1 MKGVLIVGAGLAGSL
16 LALALRELDQ
26 PVTLIDSG
34 DPDRC
39 ASQWSYGVIP
49 GWPLGP
55 TPLAREAARAGSLW
69 KRLQRRHGDLG
80 WRPSR
85 LRRWLPL
92 PISQVDAVVLQRQL
106 PALLERQGVQRLE
119 GQVQA
124 LEQVD
129 QHWSL
134 RFRDGGER
142 RAEQVVLAAGSGCRR
157 LWPSLPDGLRS
168 SWAGVLAL
176 PRWPEQAGPQRLVLP
191 SQFQRPLLE
200 RQAPGFTEPRWVVDA
215 GLVPWGDGALLGQI
229 SWIAPG
235 LGEGPPPELNRS
247 ESLLRQE
254 LRRSALPDG
263 LADCSATFLQVPVA
277 FCSDGLPLV
286 GPVPGAP
293 GLWCFSGFSGAFAQV
308 PLLAPLLAQ
317 RLSGETAAE
326 GALRR
331 LQVWDLARSAQ
342 G

>member
-1 MKGVLIVGAGLAGSL
+1 MNEVLIVGGGLAGSL
-16 LALALRELDQ
+16 LALALRDLDQ
-26 PVTLIDSG
+26 PVTLIDDG
-34 DPDRC
+34 DPDRR

-69 KRLQRRHGDLG
+69 RRLQRRHGDLG

-92 PISQVDAVVLQRQL
+92 PISQVDVVVLQRQL
-106 PALLERQGVQRLE
+106 PALLERQGVERLE
-119 GQVQA
+119 AEVQA
-124 LEQVD
+124 LEPD
-129 QHWSL
+129 EQHWRL

-176 PRWPEQAGPQRLVLP
+176 PRWPEQAGPQRLLLP
-191 SQFQRPLLE
+191 SQFQRPGLE
-200 RQAPGFTEPRWVVDA
+200 RQAPQLTETRWVVDA
-215 GLVPWGDGALLGQI
+215 GMVPWGDGALLGQI
-229 SWIAPG
+229 SWINPG
-235 LGEGPPPELNRS
+235 LDQGPRPEAKRS
-247 ESLLRQE
+247 EDLLRQE
-254 LRRSALPDG
+254 LRRASLPSG
-263 LADCSATFLQVPVA
+263 LADCPAAYLQVPVA

-308 PLLAPLLAQ
+308 PLLAPLLAR
-317 RLSGETAAE
+317 RLSGENAAE
-326 GALRR
+326 QALRR
-331 LQVWDLARSAQ
+331 LQVWDLAR
-342 G
+342 